1 MDGYQEIKY
10 GTGKEEILF
19 KLLDK
24 PFVKNSV
31 GMVESELFEGRV
43 VVLFVDFRAE
53 GDRDYDH
60 AGLCYTNNKNV
71 GRVYMTERVFH
82 GLKQMSPM
90 ETVIV
95 LHELGHFY
103 HQHQP
108 IGDKDKLFEV
118 RMLPVKS
125 GNVYKDEKEAD
136 EFAAK
141 YMGYKAAA
149 DGLEQMN
156 QEDIARYSTG
166 EYNPEEVELSTKEV
180 ELRIQNLRTKQ
191 KD

>member
-1 MDGYQEIKY
+1 MEGYQEIEF
-10 GTGKEEILF
+10 GKEKENILI
-19 KLLDK
+19 KLLDE
-24 PFVKNSV
+24 PFEKNSV
-31 GMVESELFEGRV
+31 GMVESDLFEGRV
-43 VVLFVDFRAE
+43 VVLFVDFRTE
-53 GDRDYDH
+53 DERDYDH
-60 AGLCYTNNKNV
+60 AGLSYTNNKDV
-71 GRVYMTERVFH
+71 GRVYMTERVFR
-82 GLKQMSPM
+82 GLKQRNPM
-90 ETVIV
+90 ETAIV

-141 YMGYKAAA
+141 FIGYKAVA

-156 QEDIARYSTG
+156 REDLARYSTG

-180 ELRIQNLRTKQ
+180 ELRIQNLRSKQ